1 MKYVKLSKRLKS
13 IANYVQPGAN
23 IIDVGTDHGFI
34 PAYLAQNDLAKYV
47 AATDLRE
54 GPLKRALDTAKEHDV
69 QNKIEFI
76 LTDGLCGIDG
86 KDFDTIIIAGMGSE
100 TICSILKE
108 ATWIK
113 DVKPRI
119 ILQPQSKIDLL
130 SVWLHKSG
138 FCIVDASLV
147 SEDGKI
153 YLILLVGVTGETQ
166 SVSYAQACVDRKLF
180 EKHDPLLPEYLNQL
194 IHKTEQA
201 LRGMKLA
208 QNRDDTGVL
217 QYEQSL
223 KDFYQM
229 KGETD
234 TWQL

>member
-13 IANYVQPGAN
+13 IANYVQQGAK

-34 PAYLAQNDLAKYV
+34 PAYLAQNHLANFIV
-47 AATDLRE
+47 ATDLRN
-54 GPLKRALDTAKEHDV
+54 GPLKRALDTAKEHGV
-69 QNKIEFI
+69 QEKIEFI
-76 LTDGLCGIDG
+76 LTDGLHGIDG
-86 KDFDTIIIAGMGSE
+86 KDIDTVIIAGMGGE
-100 TICSILKE
+100 TIYSILEE
-108 ATWIK
+108 APWIK

-119 ILQPQSKIDLL
+119 ILQPQSKIDIL
-130 SVWLHKSG
+130 SIWLHKSG
-138 FCIVDASLV
+138 FCIADASLV

-153 YLILLVGVTGETQ
+153 YLIMLVGVTDQ
-166 SVSYAQACVDRKLF
+166 KQFVSYAEACIDRKLL

-208 QNRDDTGVL
+208 KAIDDDTEVIQL
-217 QYEQSL
+217 EQAL

-234 TWQL
+234 IW